1 MAAVSD
7 AQRLVSV
14 VPKSARDRLLLA
26 RAYASAGNRR
36 QLDRTLWDAF
46 HSIPANRDVYEALR
60 AHVAKFDGPDAVGH
74 VDAEY
79 RQQQD
84 TELVKEFI

>member
-14 VPKSARDRLLLA
+14 LPKSPRDRLLLA
-26 RAYASAGNRR
+26 RAYAAAGDRR

-46 HSIPANRDVYEALR
+46 HTIPANRDLYEALR
-60 AHVAKFDGPDAVGH
+60 AHVAKFGGADAVSN

>member
-1 MAAVSD
+1 M
-7 AQRLVSV
+7 
-14 VPKSARDRLLLA
+14 LLPVI
-26 RAYASAGNRR
+26 AGSSTGHYGMPST
-36 QLDRTLWDAF
+36 Q
-46 HSIPANRDVYEALR
+46 IPANRDLYEALR